1 MAQKGQTVD
10 ELFIGLGL
18 DISQLQIDFQT
29 ADTTVSNAIKRLNQE
44 SNQIKIKSS
53 IDTAGLQG
61 AEQQLDLLKRKEQEL
76 NDLLTRQKQ
85 ILAIR
90 DAAYKQ
96 NVAKN
101 GEDSS
106 SARGSL
112 TAVLKQQ
119 AAVAKLE
126 SQLKANQSR
135 QKELTPVDN
144 TDHSKIGT
152 VLSGIA
158 TASTKAKEGVDSVT
172 GAYGSLSSK
181 MAGMMAVATTGYGLF
196 NITQSAMEA
205 GDNLYKLS
213 NRLHLTTGEAS
224 KLSKLFSVSGTN
236 IQGVIPFFSQLDK
249 SVLSSKNGMNST
261 TLALMKFG
269 VSLKD
274 SSGNLL
280 PINKQLDNLAAG
292 YKKAAD
298 AGKEEE
304 FTAEVLG
311 RRGAELV
318 PLLEDYTDN
327 LQVANSIEATG
338 LLDPEEAHK
347 LSLEWKVM
355 KAEAGQLE
363 LAFGSAM
370 IPIAREVMPEVT
382 KGMKDLVGYIKDNK
396 DDIKSAIEG
405 WGAALAE
412 VGKIAGSVAVA
423 VGKLGKDMG
432 NNRDDNILAAN
443 IPDYSEG
450 KQKMQSG
457 FGLTM
462 GIGTG
467 ALTAAAL
474 GIGTG
479 GLGFIPL
486 AGGLAAGTVGY
497 EFWGGREANK
507 YRNDQIATH
516 SKDWNQW
523 AENYHL
529 QQVAA
534 GKEKYS
540 KFEQEAADQL
550 NNNLDTSKWDKYA
563 GAIDDTS
570 KKLQDLTGVNTD
582 FRKSEQES
590 KQATDANTEAQNK
603 AAQAMEWR
611 ATAAGQLSEKIYSLT
626 HNDVENATHNMW
638 VEVEKATAN
647 GVPKDL
653 IDKFISAQSTRI
665 SEDKF
670 RNVTE
675 PMAEAFKT
683 DLQNQLDQIDIQA
696 KSYVRAGATQEE
708 ADAWAQ
714 QRKSKIN
721 AEWDRQVASQIDSI
735 WKDSFQNRLDEI
747 DREAEAWKQ
756 KGLDEAKAT
765 EWAEEKK
772 RQSYEETA
780 QSMFSSQLKY
790 YRAWSK
796 GGVQGII
803 QQMRREMKIPAN
815 AMTSPEEIANFQ
827 AAMKSAKDNLVPI
840 VPNDQLA
847 SARAQAAAASQPAI
861 EVLRGAV
868 NSLQSSLQPVINNLT
883 GAGRTLEV
891 QPTAYNPS
899 VTINTNVSDTVMTN
913 DIVDLIADRTATK
926 VNDALQPMKNNY
938 YDNKYGV

>member
-1 MAQKGQTVD
+1 MD

-29 ADTTVSNAIKRLNQE
+29 ANTTVSNAIKRLNQE

-61 AEQQLDLLKRKEQEL
+61 AEQELDVLKRKEQEL

-144 TDHSKIGT
+144 TDHSKVGT

-158 TASTKAKEGVDSVT
+158 TASAKAKEGVDSVT

-338 LLDPEEAHK
+338 LLNPEEAHK

-382 KGMKDLVGYIKDNK
+382 KGMKDLVSYIKDNK

-432 NNRDDNILAAN
+432 SNREDEILSAN
-443 IPDYSEG
+443 IPDYASG

-540 KFEQEAADQL
+540 RFEQTAADAL

-570 KKLQDLTGVNTD
+570 KKLQDLTGVDID
-582 FRKSEQES
+582 FRKSEQDS

-670 RNVTE
+670 RNVTA

-840 VPNDQLA
+840 VPNDQLE

>member
-76 NDLLTRQKQ
+76 NELLTRQKQ

-90 DAAYKQ
+90 NAAYKQ

-126 SQLKANQSR
+126 SQLRDNQAR
-135 QKELTPVDN
+135 QKTLTPVVDT
-144 TDHSKIGT
+144 TDHSKVGT

-172 GAYGSLSSK
+172 GAYSRLSGK
-181 MAGMMAVATTGYGLF
+181 MAGMMAIATTGYGLF

-205 GDNLYKLS
+205 GENLYKLS
-213 NRLHLTTGEAS
+213 NRLHLTTAEAG
-224 KLSKLFSVSGTN
+224 KLSRLFSVSGTN
-236 IQGVIPFFSQLDK
+236 IQAIIPYFSQLDK
-249 SVLSSKNGMNST
+249 QVLASKNGMNST
-261 TLALMKFG
+261 TLALSKFG
-269 VSLKD
+269 VNLKD
-274 SSGNLL
+274 QKGNLL
-280 PINKQLDNLAAG
+280 PINEQLDQLAKG
-292 YKKAAD
+292 YHKAAE

-304 FTAEVLG
+304 FTASVLG
-311 RRGAELV
+311 KRGAELV
-318 PLLEDYTDN
+318 PLLEDYADN
-327 LQVANSIEATG
+327 LQIANSIETTG
-338 LLDPEEAHK
+338 LLDPNEAHK
-347 LSLEWKVM
+347 LSLEWRVM
-355 KAEAGQLE
+355 KAEAGQLG

-382 KGMKDLVGYIKDNK
+382 KGMKDLVSYIKDNK
-396 DDIKSAIEG
+396 DDIKAAITG

-432 NNRDDNILAAN
+432 ENREDKILAAN
-443 IPDYSEG
+443 VPDYASG
-450 KQKMQSG
+450 KQTMQSD
-457 FGLTM
+457 FGLAAGG
-462 GIGTG
+462 GIG

-474 GIGTG
+474 GVGTG
-479 GLGFIPL
+479 GLGFIPI
-486 AGGLAAGTVGY
+486 AGGLAAGTIGY
-497 EFWGGREANK
+497 ELFGGREAAK
-507 YRNDQIATH
+507 YRNDQLATH
-516 SKDWNQW
+516 SKDYPTW

-534 GKEKYS
+534 GKEKYT
-540 KFEQEAADQL
+540 KFEQQTADAL
-550 NNNLDTSKWDKYA
+550 NNSLDTSKWDKYA
-563 GAIDDTS
+563 GKIDDTS
-570 KKLQDLTGVNTD
+570 QKLKDLTGVDID
-582 FRKSEQES
+582 FRKAEQDS

-647 GVPKDL
+647 GVPTDL

-670 RNVTE
+670 RNVTA

-683 DLQNQLDQIDIQA
+683 DLQNQLDQIDLQA
-696 KSYVRAGATQEE
+696 KAYVRAGATEDE
-708 ADAWAQ
+708 AAAWAQ

-790 YRAWSK
+790 YRAWSQ

-815 AMTSPEEIANFQ
+815 AMTSPEEIASFQ

-840 VPNDQLA
+840 VSDDQLQA
-847 SARAQAAAASQPAI
+847 ARAQANAGPAVEI
-861 EVLRGAV
+861 LRGAV

-938 YDNKYGV
+938 YENKYGV

>member
-61 AEQQLDLLKRKEQEL
+61 AEQELDVLKRKEQEL

-318 PLLEDYTDN
+318 PLLEDYADN

-338 LLDPEEAHK
+338 LLNPEEAHK

-382 KGMKDLVGYIKDNK
+382 KGMKDLVSYIKDNK
-396 DDIKSAIEG
+396 DDIKAAIEG

-432 NNRDDNILAAN
+432 SNREDNILSAN
-443 IPDYSEG
+443 IPDYAEG

-479 GLGFIPL
+479 GLGFIPI

-570 KKLQDLTGVNTD
+570 KKLQDLTGVDID
-582 FRKSEQES
+582 FRKSEQDS

-670 RNVTE
+670 RNVTA

-840 VPNDQLA
+840 VPNDQLE
-847 SARAQAAAASQPAI
+847 SARAQAAAASQPAV

-891 QPTAYNPS
+891 QPTSYSPN
-899 VTINTNVSDTVMTN
+899 VTINTNLSDTVMTN

>member
-61 AEQQLDLLKRKEQEL
+61 AEQELDVLKRKEQEL

-144 TDHSKIGT
+144 TDHSKVGT

-158 TASTKAKEGVDSVT
+158 TASAKAKEGVDSVT

-318 PLLEDYTDN
+318 PLLEDYADN

-338 LLDPEEAHK
+338 LLNPEEAHK

-382 KGMKDLVGYIKDNK
+382 KGMKDLVSYIKDNK

-432 NNRDDNILAAN
+432 SNREDNILSAN
-443 IPDYSEG
+443 IPDYAEG

-540 KFEQEAADQL
+540 KFEQTAADSL

-570 KKLQDLTGVNTD
+570 KKLQDLTGVDID

-670 RNVTE
+670 RNVTA

-840 VPNDQLA
+840 VPNDQLE
-847 SARAQAAAASQPAI
+847 SARAQAAAASQPAV

-891 QPTAYNPS
+891 QPTSYSPN
-899 VTINTNVSDTVMTN
+899 VTINTNLSDTVMTN

>member
-29 ADTTVSNAIKRLNQE
+29 ANTTVSNAIKRLNQE

-61 AEQQLDLLKRKEQEL
+61 AEQELDVLKRKEQEL

-144 TDHSKIGT
+144 TDHSKVGT

-158 TASTKAKEGVDSVT
+158 TASAKAKEGVDSVT

-338 LLDPEEAHK
+338 LLNPEEAHK

-382 KGMKDLVGYIKDNK
+382 KGMKDLVSYIKDNK

-432 NNRDDNILAAN
+432 SNREDEILSAN
-443 IPDYSEG
+443 IPDYASG

-540 KFEQEAADQL
+540 RFEQTAADAL

-570 KKLQDLTGVNTD
+570 KKLQDLTGVDID
-582 FRKSEQES
+582 FRKSEQDS

-670 RNVTE
+670 RNVTA

-840 VPNDQLA
+840 VPNDQLE

>member
-61 AEQQLDLLKRKEQEL
+61 AEQELDVLKRKEQEL

-90 DAAYKQ
+90 DAAYRQ

-318 PLLEDYTDN
+318 PLLEDYADN

-338 LLDPEEAHK
+338 LLNPEEAHK

-370 IPIAREVMPEVT
+370 IPIARDVMPEVT
-382 KGMKDLVGYIKDNK
+382 KGMKDLVSYIKDNK
-396 DDIKSAIEG
+396 DDIKAAIEG

-432 NNRDDNILAAN
+432 NNREDNILAAN
-443 IPDYSEG
+443 IPDYASG

-550 NNNLDTSKWDKYA
+550 NGGLDTSKWDKYA

-582 FRKSEQES
+582 FKKSEQES
-590 KQATDANTEAQNK
+590 KQATDENADAQLK
-603 AAQAMEWR
+603 AAKAMEWR

-626 HNDVENATHNMW
+626 HNDVENAQHAMY
-638 VEVEKATAN
+638 VEAEKAMAN
-647 GVPKDL
+647 GVPQSL
-653 IDKFISAQSTRI
+653 INQFVDAQSAKI
-665 SEDKF
+665 AEDKF
-670 RNVTE
+670 RNVTA

-683 DLQNQLDQIDIQA
+683 DLQNQLDQIDLQA
-696 KSYVRAGATQEE
+696 RSYVRAGATEDE
-708 ADAWAQ
+708 AAAWEQ

-721 AEWDRQVASQIDSI
+721 AEWDRQIASQIDSI
-735 WKDSFQNRLDEI
+735 WKSSFQNRLDEI
-747 DREAEAWKQ
+747 DREKEAWKQ

-772 RQSYEETA
+772 RESYQETA

-790 YRAWSK
+790 YRAWMQ
-796 GGVQGII
+796 GGPEGII
-803 QQMRREMKIPAN
+803 RQMRREMKIPAN

-827 AAMKSAKDNLVPI
+827 NAMKYAKNNLVPI
-840 VPNDQLA
+840 VPNDQLE
-847 SARAQAAAASQPAI
+847 SARAQAAAASQPAV

-891 QPTAYNPS
+891 QPTSYSPN
-899 VTINTNVSDTVMTN
+899 VTINTNVNDTVMTN